1 MNILL
6 FAPGLLFLLLKRFGL
21 LGCIPKL
28 CICALL
34 QVGPCSSASP
44 PTSQG
49 LKALKAAPSTRSAS
63 RVLLQK
69 QIHGAAACPRH
80 PVRCC
85 GVMETWWV
93 WGCCE
98 GLLRVPQVLL
108 GLPFLLA
115 NPVGYLS
122 RSFDLGRQ
130 FQFKWTVNWRFLPE
144 EVFHSRVFHALLLL
158 AHLAGLGLFA
168 LHRWHR

>member
-6 FAPGLLFLLLKRFGL
+6 FAPGLLFLLLQRFGL

-34 QVGPCSSASP
+34 QVGPCPSPSP
-44 PTSQG
+44 PQG
-49 LKALKAAPSTRSAS
+49 LKALKAAPAPPPAS
-63 RVLLQK
+63 RGLLQK
-69 QIHGAAACPRH
+69 QIHGAPASPRR

-85 GVMETWWV
+85 GAMET
-93 WGCCE
+93 CCE
-98 GLLRVPQVLL
+98 ELLRVPQVLL